1 MATPEGEITHTV
13 TVGEADAGARL
24 DRMLALAVAELSRTR
39 IKALI
44 EEDVLEGEVAEE
56 LRVATC
62 LMQDLGVNPAGVDV
76 ILHMRRRLLVLQSR
90 MSETLRRLL
99 DERESRRG

>member
-1 MATPEGEITHTV
+1 MPTRMRIEEVLEYLGVDDREVLVALRREG
-13 TVGEADAGARL
+13 L
-24 DRMLALAVAELSRTR
+24 F
-39 IKALI
+39 